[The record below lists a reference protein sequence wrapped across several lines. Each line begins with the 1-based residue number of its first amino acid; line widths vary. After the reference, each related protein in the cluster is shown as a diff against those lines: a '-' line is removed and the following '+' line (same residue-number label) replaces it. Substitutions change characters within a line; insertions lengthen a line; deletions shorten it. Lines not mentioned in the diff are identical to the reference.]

1 MIQALLTLVA
11 ALPKLITLV
20 QRLEGLFGPKWDD
33 RLQRGLDGYEALER
47 AKTSDE
53 RAKAEKELSKVW
65 LGDSRP

>member
-20 QRLEGLFGPKWDD
+20 QRLEGLFGPKWDE

-47 AKTSDE
+47 AKTSVE
-53 RAKAEKELSKVW
+53 RERAEKELSKVW
-65 LGDSRP
+65 LNRSDG